1 MKIPNIVVI
10 GSLNMDI
17 VIEADRQPELG
28 ETILG
33 SKAQFIPGGKGA
45 NQAVAAAR
53 LGAKTTMI
61 GAVGGDS
68 FGLELLKALDDNGI
82 DRHAVKIVD
91 SSSTGIASIFLTNGD
106 NSIVVVQG
114 ANLDLLPEDIDLYDD
129 VIQAADIILIQL
141 EISLETVCYAV
152 RKAKSYGKIVVL
164 NPAPAQ
170 TLPDGLLSQVDYM
183 TPNRSELGLLTG
195 RDAEGDELEAAILDL
210 MNKGVANVIT
220 TLGADGSA
228 FMDNLKL
235 RTIQGYKVPVI
246 DTTGAGDSFNA
257 ALAYS
262 LALDPDLEKAVSFAA
277 KVSAVA
283 VTKFGAQEG
292 MPTMEAVHQFSA
304 SVEGASK

>member
-1 MKIPNIVVI
+1 MKVPNIVVI

-17 VIEADRQPELG
+17 VIEADRQPKLG

-68 FGLELLKALDDNGI
+68 FGQELLKALDDNGI

-91 SSSTGIASIFLTNGD
+91 SSSTGIASIFLASGD

-114 ANLDLLPEDIDLYDD
+114 ANQDLLPKDIDLYDD

-152 RKAKSYGKIVVL
+152 NKAKSYGKTVVL

-170 TLPDGLLSQVDYM
+170 VLPDELLRQVDYM

-195 RDAEGDELEAAILDL
+195 RDAEGDELEIAIQDL
-210 MNKGVANVIT
+210 MDRGVANIIT

-228 FMDNLKL
+228 FMDHHKL
-235 RTIQGYKVPVI
+235 HMIPGYKVPVM

-262 LALDPDLEKAVSFAA
+262 LALDLDLEKAVSFAA
-277 KVSAVA
+277 KVSALA
-283 VTKFGAQEG
+283 VTKFGAQAG
-292 MPTMEAVHQFSA
+292 MPTMEAVHQFAA
-304 SVEGASK
+304 SVKGDI